1 MQAEF
6 YADLCAVFG
15 RKVPAGTG
23 AHVYDPR
30 LLAQMGLPPQTGQ
43 TEIKSRFSSLAKE
56 LHPDCGGDEDPFI
69 RLVEAYRKLMAWSER
84 VWVLPGLILYDI
96 NTVLFLGAAAEVK
109 VSQILY

>member
-6 YADLCAVFG
+6 YAALCAVFG
-15 RKVPAGTG
+15 RKVPVGTG

-30 LLAQMGLPPQTGQ
+30 LLAQMGLPPQ
-43 TEIKSRFSSLAKE
+43 

-69 RLVEAYRKLMAWSER
+69 RLVEAYRKLLAGSER